1 MKVINSFRKNGLF
14 KEDEGRYFSEIE
26 ITKSK
31 PKSLKNVKGSF
42 LKNEIPSGGGSASC
56 AHVRPKIKN
65 QINEEIIN
73 ELHLGKD
80 LIFEEKIEDIN
91 ELHVESSDNEN
102 NISSENITINIGI

>member
-1 MKVINSFRKNGLF
+1 MKVINSFRKNSLF

-31 PKSLKNVKGSF
+31 PKSLKNVKGSL
-42 LKNEIPSGGGSASC
+42 LKNET
-56 AHVRPKIKN
+56 PKIKN

-73 ELHLGKD
+73 ELHIGKD

-91 ELHVESSDNEN
+91 VESSDNEN